1 MRTSD
6 DKEIFNLVKQRKEP
20 SVNRA
25 KKLEN
30 NISNGR
36 KIFRLL
42 LWLNEISEIE
52 NMINNKKMMLELG
65 SFSNNFTY
73 IAATNSSF
81 EERRSNLQGYQ
92 IKAMTGPFSPFAI
105 IDYNIAILDIES
117 QTYDVTSSVKGL
129 DIDLLKD
136 MQNYMNFS
144 TTLHERQDKKWGPI
158 TALDNGTIIP
168 RGIVE
173 SVTSDFAE
181 MIVSG

>member
-1 MRTSD
+1 M
-6 DKEIFNLVKQRKEP
+6 
-20 SVNRA
+20 
-25 KKLEN
+25 
-30 NISNGR
+30 
-36 KIFRLL
+36 
-42 LWLNEISEIE
+42 IE
-52 NMINNKKMMLELG
+52 TNVNMISYGIIFVNNTKTIESLATKINQNIQFVDVNTWRVYEHYKINKEKIMLELG
-65 SFSNNFTY
+65 FFSNNFTY

-81 EERRSNLQGYQ
+81 EERRSNFQGYQ
-92 IKAMTGPFSPFAI
+92 MKVMTGLFSPYII
-105 IDYNIAILDIES
+105 IDYNTAILNIES
-117 QTYDVTSSVKGL
+117 QTYDVTTSVKGL
-129 DIDLLKD
+129 DIDLFQD

>member
-1 MRTSD
+1 MILYGIIFVNNTNTIESLATKINQNIQFVDVNTWRVYEHYKIN
-6 DKEIFNLVKQRKEP
+6 KE
-20 SVNRA
+20 
-25 KKLEN
+25 
-30 NISNGR
+30 
-36 KIFRLL
+36 KI
-42 LWLNEISEIE
+42 
-52 NMINNKKMMLELG
+52 MLELG
-65 SFSNNFTY
+65 FFSNNFTY

-81 EERRSNLQGYQ
+81 EERRSNFQGYQ
-92 IKAMTGPFSPFAI
+92 MKVMTGSFSPYVI
-105 IDYNIAILDIES
+105 IDYNTAILNIES
-117 QTYDVTSSVKGL
+117 QTYDVTTSVKGL
-129 DIDLLKD
+129 DIDLFQD

>member
-1 MRTSD
+1 MNNTKTIESLATKINQNIQFVDVNTWRVYEHYKIN
-6 DKEIFNLVKQRKEP
+6 KE
-20 SVNRA
+20 
-25 KKLEN
+25 
-30 NISNGR
+30 
-36 KIFRLL
+36 KI
-42 LWLNEISEIE
+42 
-52 NMINNKKMMLELG
+52 MLELG
-65 SFSNNFTY
+65 FFSNNFTY

-81 EERRSNLQGYQ
+81 EERRSNFQGYQ
-92 IKAMTGPFSPFAI
+92 MKVMTGLFSPYII
-105 IDYNIAILDIES
+105 IDYNTAILNIES
-117 QTYDVTSSVKGL
+117 QTYDVTTSVKGL
-129 DIDLLKD
+129 DIDLFQD